1 MSIEFQCDGC
11 QRLLSV
17 PDGTHGKACVC
28 PGCSKRLTIPMPVAE
43 PELEVLYQTHCPNCQ
58 HVLIYGEALEGTRG
72 LCKACNHIFTIT
84 QTPVAATSAPDS
96 FPFECPACH
105 KLFEGRA
112 GFEGRK
118 GKCDQCQAVFIIEPI
133 APKPAPAAPLPTA
146 APTPTAA
153 PVQTPS
159 PTAVNNAGA
168 TPRPV
173 PTPSGKPLRPAV
185 KKTPPASTNAPTAPS
200 AFEEVDD
207 TIWQDISSALPTRN
221 VREEDLNWD
230 LPENPYQ
237 PPAESARSS
246 SRPRYPGL
254 FQKAFQLAMRD
265 LLMATWNM
273 FLVNLVM
280 SLCMMPVALLFG
292 GFIALFGP
300 MLDLKHWPGY
310 AVGILIL
317 LMIIPMVAI
326 SLYFL
331 PAFWNIALRYV
342 SGKEVNFSSAIER
355 KDIASRFVPWMLIQ
369 AAISMLVS
377 FILGSIFTVILFG
390 VAQTK
395 SPGLMVFAM
404 LAQFIVAGLVT
415 VIASTPFLL
424 APFAWLDRIGF
435 MDSLGVSFRYTT
447 RHPVVFLGLTLTG
460 YILGLLI
467 TLVTCG
473 VANIFVLSLILLL
486 HAAYYKLV
494 KAADRAR

>member
-11 QRLLSV
+11 RRLLSV

-84 QTPVAATSAPDS
+84 QTPVAATSAADS

-105 KLFEGRA
+105 KLFEGKS

-133 APKPAPAAPLPTA
+133 APKPVPAAPIPTA
-146 APTPTAA
+146 APTPSAA
-153 PVQTPS
+153 PVQSPS
-159 PTAVNNAGA
+159 AITTASTA
-168 TPRPV
+168 PRPV
-173 PTPSGKPLRPAV
+173 PTPPAKPLRPAA
-185 KKTPPASTNAPTAPS
+185 KKTSSAPNQERPAPS
-200 AFEEVDD
+200 TFEEVDD

-237 PPAESARSS
+237 PPTGSTRAT

-265 LLMATWNM
+265 MWMATWNM

-280 SLCMMPVALLFG
+280 SLCIIPIALVFGGLLALLS
-292 GFIALFGP
+292 ALI
-300 MLDLKHWPGY
+300 DLRQLPGY
-310 AVGILIL
+310 GSAILFL
-317 LMIIPMVAI
+317 LMMIPMFAV

-342 SGKEVNFSSAIER
+342 SGKEVDFNTAIER
-355 KDIASRFVPWMLIQ
+355 KDIASRFLPWALIQ
-369 AAISMLVS
+369 AGISCAVAV
-377 FILGSIFTVILFG
+377 IITTVFTVVL
-390 VAQTK
+390 V
-395 SPGLMVFAM
+395 
-404 LAQFIVAGLVT
+404 IVARTESPPLMILSLLSFYLIGGLLM
-415 VIASTPFLL
+415 ILAGAPLLL
-424 APFAWLDRIGF
+424 APFAWLDRVGF
-435 MDSLGVSFRYTT
+435 IESLGVSFRYTT
-447 RHPVVFLGLTLTG
+447 RHPFVFLGLTLSG

-467 TLVTCG
+467 TCVTCG
-473 VANIFVLSLILLL
+473 VGNIFVLSFILMPQ
-486 HAAYYKLV
+486 AAYYKLV
-494 KAADRAR
+494 KAAEKGK

>member
-11 QRLLSV
+11 RRLLSV

-84 QTPVAATSAPDS
+84 QTPVAATSAADS

-105 KLFEGRA
+105 KLFEGKA

-133 APKPAPAAPLPTA
+133 APKPVPAAPIPTA
-146 APTPTAA
+146 APAPSAA
-153 PVQTPS
+153 PVQSPSAVTPA
-159 PTAVNNAGA
+159 TA
-168 TPRPV
+168 PRPV
-173 PTPSGKPLRPAV
+173 PTPPSKPLRPAL
-185 KKTPPASTNAPTAPS
+185 KKTPSVPSNERPAPS
-200 AFEEVDD
+200 AFEVVDD

-237 PPAESARSS
+237 PPTGATRAS

-280 SLCMMPVALLFG
+280 SLCMMPIALVVG
-292 GFIALFGP
+292 GFIAIFGE
-300 MLDLKHWPGY
+300 MLQLRHWPAYG
-310 AVGILIL
+310 VFGLLL
-317 LMIIPMVAI
+317 LMLLPMFAI
-326 SLYFL
+326 MLYFL

-342 SGKEVNFSSAIER
+342 SGKEVTYTLATER
-355 KDIASRFVPWMLIQ
+355 KDIAIQFIPWILLQ
-369 AAISMLVS
+369 VLVS
-377 FILGSIFTVILFG
+377 MMVTFLFATVFTAVLVVVVRFE
-390 VAQTK
+390 
-395 SPGLMVFAM
+395 SPPLTFFAM
-404 LAQFIVAGLVT
+404 MGMFVLGGLVL
-415 VIASTPFLL
+415 VAASTPFLL
-424 APFAWLDRIGF
+424 APFAWLDRVGF
-435 MDSLGVSFRYTT
+435 MDSLSLSFRYTM
-447 RHPVVFLGLTLTG
+447 RHPLVFLGLNLSG
-460 YILGLLI
+460 YLLGMLAS
-467 TLVTCG
+467 LVTFG
-473 VANIFVLSLILLL
+473 LANIFIMSLMLLL
-486 HAAYYKLV
+486 QAAYYKLV
-494 KAADRAR
+494 KAADRSS

>member
-11 QRLLSV
+11 RRLLSV

-84 QTPVAATSAPDS
+84 QTPVAATSSPDS

-133 APKPAPAAPLPTA
+133 APKPAPAAPI
-146 APTPTAA
+146 PTPASTPPAA
-153 PVQTPS
+153 PVQSPS
-159 PTAVNNAGA
+159 SSAGNHAATA
-168 TPRPV
+168 PRPI
-173 PTPSGKPLRPAV
+173 PTPTGKPLRPAV
-185 KKTPPASTNAPTAPS
+185 KKSPPVPAKAPTNPS

-207 TIWQDISSALPTRN
+207 VIWQDISSALPKRD
-221 VREEDLNWD
+221 VREDALDWE

-237 PPAESARSS
+237 PPSESVRSS

-280 SLCMMPVALLFG
+280 SLCMMPVALLVG
-292 GFIALFGP
+292 GFIGIFGETLQ
-300 MLDLKHWPGY
+300 MKHWPAYG
-310 AVGILIL
+310 VFGLLL
-317 LMIIPMVAI
+317 LMILPMLAI
-326 SLYFL
+326 MLYFL

-342 SGKEVNFSSAIER
+342 SGKEVTYALATER
-355 KDIASRFVPWMLIQ
+355 KDIAFQFIPWIAIQ
-369 AAISMLVS
+369 VLVGAMVS
-377 FILGSIFTVILFG
+377 FFLAALFTAVLVVVVRFE
-390 VAQTK
+390 
-395 SPGLMVFAM
+395 SPPLTFFAM
-404 LAQFIVAGLVT
+404 MGMFVLGGLVL
-415 VIASTPFLL
+415 VAASTPFLL
-424 APFAWLDRIGF
+424 APFAWLDRVGF
-435 MDSLGVSFRYTT
+435 MDSLGVSFRYTM
-447 RHPVVFLGLTLTG
+447 RHPFVFLGLNLSG
-460 YILGLLI
+460 YLLGMLAS
-467 TLVTCG
+467 LVTFG
-473 VANIFVLSLILLL
+473 IANIFILSLMLLL
-486 HAAYYKLV
+486 QAAYYKLV
-494 KAADRAR
+494 KAADRAS